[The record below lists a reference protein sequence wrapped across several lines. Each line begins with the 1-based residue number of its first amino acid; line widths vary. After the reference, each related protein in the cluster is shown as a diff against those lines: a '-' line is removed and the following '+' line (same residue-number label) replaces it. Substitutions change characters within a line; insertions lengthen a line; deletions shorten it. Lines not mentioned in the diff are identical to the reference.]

1 MAIFHKQTIS
11 TAGKSHPQPQ
21 KNSLLD
27 AVGLKVGQAI
37 VWEHG
42 NVPESLTER
51 ERRLICQRLNVK
63 RINEARCLQ
72 IKRLSATLSCA
83 KIVEKFKG
91 KRGYSESYITKVHAA
106 LSAAKGEGQ

>member
-11 TAGKSHPQPQ
+11 TARQPRPQPQ

-27 AVGLKVGQAI
+27 AVGLNVGQAI

-42 NVPESLTER
+42 NMPESLTER

-72 IKRLSATLSCA
+72 IKRMSATMTCA
-83 KIVEKFKG
+83 KIVEQFRG
-91 KRGYSESYITKVHAA
+91 KRGYSESFITKVHAA